1 MAPHHRILR
10 VLDDYF
16 GGIYSGDVQR
26 LRSAFHPS
34 AVLWGEVEGQ
44 PYHKLLEDY
53 LDVVRG
59 RTSPQALGEVFAMEP
74 IAIEVQGNIALAKV
88 RCPML
93 GFEYVDFLSLLRED
107 GRWAI
112 AAKLFTHLERSTP

>member
-1 MAPHHRILR
+1 MAPHHQILR

-34 AVLWGEVEGQ
+34 AVLWGEVKGQ

-93 GFEYVDFLSLLRED
+93 GFEYVDFLSLLRAD

-112 AAKLFTHLERSTP
+112 VAKLFTHLERSTP